1 MSRTTAS
8 GETENVLPPGQKRC
22 THADNIDANA
32 IPAVESLSVKITA
45 INRRDSAFEKN
56 EFSAL
61 NTLIQ
66 DRSKRWS
73 NKARAI
79 KFDIEFK
86 SVEQE
91 RKRVAKE
98 IHDEILPQLARLIRS
113 IQSSELDNAVTALV
127 EELHITVSAFR
138 DLLADLHP
146 VDLEELGLIASL
158 QNICKRQARLH
169 QRSINFVQ
177 QAEECNLSSIQ
188 QLYLYRAVQTALRLF
203 TNSENDLL
211 VATYRREKRRSM
223 ISLACIDKRVSSC
236 HWMLVDSPEFEAF
249 RTWCALAG
257 AVIQFPTSDQ
267 GDLAY
272 DLIIYV
278 DEVQTRH
285 DTLHLIGQLTRVRL
299 EELDEILALAQEEWA
314 ALINRDCQLFKH
326 LAIEGERKRIIE
338 HIHRLI
344 FPHLQKM
351 SELTKKCTVENLRST
366 IDDRIRSIVAGVN
379 AVIAEL
385 HPGLLAESGL
395 VPSIETL
402 VDRFRRASL
411 IEAQIVTSGSV
422 DAVDIPP
429 ASKFAIYRVVQES
442 LNNIEKHAGA
452 TCALIN
458 VAVKDDLLTILIEDN
473 GTGLKNAIGSES
485 LGLRYIK
492 QRAQEIGADVAWSRS
507 LYFGRGTKISIT
519 INQDRTRMGDW
530 CV

>member
-1 MSRTTAS
+1 MSRT
-8 GETENVLPPGQKRC
+8 NVPREIEDVPPLGQTPY
-22 THADNIDANA
+22 THVGNIDAND
-32 IPAVESLSVKITA
+32 IPSVESPNVKITG
-45 INRRDSAFEKN
+45 IDRRFSAFEKN

-61 NTLIQ
+61 NILIQ

-86 SVEQE
+86 AIEQE

-113 IQSSELDNAVTALV
+113 IQAFESDNSVIALI

-177 QAEECNLSSIQ
+177 QAEVCNLLSIQ

-211 VATYRREKRRSM
+211 VATYRCEKRRSM

-236 HWMLVDSPEFEAF
+236 HWMLADSPEFEAF

-257 AVIQFPTSDQ
+257 AVVQFPTPDQ
-267 GDLAY
+267 GDFPN

-278 DEVQTRH
+278 DEVQAARH
-285 DTLHLIGQLTRVRL
+285 DALTLIGQLTRVRL
-299 EELDEILALAQEEWA
+299 KELDEILALAQEEWA
-314 ALINRDCQLFKH
+314 ELINRDCLLFKN

-338 HIHRLI
+338 HIHTLI
-344 FPHLQKM
+344 LPHLEKM
-351 SELTKKCTVENLRST
+351 SELAKNCKVENLRST
-366 IDDRIRSIVAGVN
+366 LDDRMRSIIAGVN

-385 HPGLLAESGL
+385 HPRLLAASGL

-429 ASKFAIYRVVQES
+429 DSKFAIYRVVQES

-452 TCALIN
+452 TCTLIH
-458 VAVKDDLLTILIEDN
+458 VAATDDRLTILIEDN
-473 GTGLKNAIGSES
+473 GTGLKNTIGSES

-492 QRAQEIGADVAWSRS
+492 QRAQEIGADVTWSGS
-507 LYFGRGTKISIT
+507 PYFGRGTKTSIT
-519 INQDRTRMGDW
+519 LKL
-530 CV
+530 